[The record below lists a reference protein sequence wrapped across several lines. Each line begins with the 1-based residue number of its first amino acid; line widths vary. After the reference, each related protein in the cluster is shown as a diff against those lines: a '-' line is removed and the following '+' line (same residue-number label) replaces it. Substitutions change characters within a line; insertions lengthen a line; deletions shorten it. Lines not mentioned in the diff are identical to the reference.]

1 MKYDLLEPYKEY
13 LNTIYGKNTA
23 RKYYS
28 SVVKL
33 FRDKQFNDL
42 AEIDLDF
49 IKTEL
54 PERFK
59 TRNEFSAA
67 KNGLIHL
74 KELYPALPLPDE
86 EYFHCVSMKKR
97 NRSKKPKKYLY
108 LDPIRR
114 TVNQIDNPKLKYA
127 YRLALISGLRVSEL
141 GALKASDLHFND
153 SDGKIIHVDVKH
165 GKGGSN
171 GCVECLPD
179 AYLYEHLQKFTKEH
193 PEGNLFYS
201 EAHMRK
207 EADRLHLE
215 CHDFRRIFSQ
225 QLCSKLKAERD
236 LEQKEIN
243 AAVQERMR
251 HKRFSTT
258 KRYLYNRKLCI
269 KPQRSNTT

>member
-86 EYFHCVSMKKR
+86 EYFHCVSMKTQ
-97 NRSKKPKKYLY
+97 PK
-108 LDPIRR
+108 
-114 TVNQIDNPKLKYA
+114 Q
-127 YRLALISGLRVSEL
+127 
-141 GALKASDLHFND
+141 
-153 SDGKIIHVDVKH
+153 
-165 GKGGSN
+165 
-171 GCVECLPD
+171 
-179 AYLYEHLQKFTKEH
+179 
-193 PEGNLFYS
+193 
-201 EAHMRK
+201 
-207 EADRLHLE
+207 
-215 CHDFRRIFSQ
+215 
-225 QLCSKLKAERD
+225 KAEKIP
-236 LEQKEIN
+236 L
-243 AAVQERMR
+243 
-251 HKRFSTT
+251 S
-258 KRYLYNRKLCI
+258 
-269 KPQRSNTT
+269 